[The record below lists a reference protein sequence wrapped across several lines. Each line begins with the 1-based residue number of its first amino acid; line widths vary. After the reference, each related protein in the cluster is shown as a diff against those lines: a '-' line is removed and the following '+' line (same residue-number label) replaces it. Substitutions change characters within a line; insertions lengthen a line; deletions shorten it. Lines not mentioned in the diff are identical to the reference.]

1 MRSKLIPIG
10 NSRGVRLPK
19 SIIEQCGLGDEIE
32 LEVRNGCLILRSP
45 TVLRAGWEAA
55 FKRMRAQNHDRLLD
69 AQAVSTP
76 TEWDESEW
84 KW

>member
-19 SIIEQCGLGDEIE
+19 AVIEQCGLGGEIE
-32 LEVRNGCLILRSP
+32 LEVRDGCLIVRAP
-45 TVLRAGWEAA
+45 KVARAGWEAA
-55 FKRMRAQNHDRLLD
+55 FKRMRARNHDRLLD
-69 AQAVSTP
+69 AESVSRP